1 MDAGAA
7 AVSDDIPAVLVGTTS
22 EGVAPNVES
31 EVVVVVVGPIVG
43 NVAVGSVGSPGLDLG
58 LAHGLGSRVALRGVV
73 MLLLLLLLGGGADLA
88 GHLLVLAVAP
98 GKVSRN
104 IVVLAVV
111 LGGIVS
117 KVDGRSS

>member
-1 MDAGAA
+1 M
-7 AVSDDIPAVLVGTTS
+7 
-22 EGVAPNVES
+22 
-31 EVVVVVVGPIVG
+31 VGPIVG
-43 NVAVGSVGSPGLDLG
+43 NVAVGSVGSPSLDLG

-73 MLLLLLLLGGGADLA
+73 MLLLLLLLLGGGADLA

-98 GKVSRN
+98 GEVSRN